1 MFPWGHL
8 QLSDIACQIPTKVN
22 CTYQRAESHL
32 CSVHPGASCAV
43 LLLMEKPAVKQ
54 ALKAP
59 GLLLTSSRKLVI
71 LVMEYKPNVTCS
83 HINCCAIIVH
93 F

>member
-1 MFPWGHL
+1 
-8 QLSDIACQIPTKVN
+8 
-22 CTYQRAESHL
+22 
-32 CSVHPGASCAV
+32 
-43 LLLMEKPAVKQ
+43 MEKPAVKQ